1 MKCSKCSFENPG
13 KSIFCARCGSRLEA
27 PDKDR
32 TVTQIF
38 TSPLTH
44 LKVGSVLDKRYQII
58 EELGRGGM
66 GRVYKA
72 IDVEID
78 EKMALKVLNPEIS
91 NDENTINRFRNE
103 LKVARR
109 IRHKNVCQMFDL
121 EKSDGMY
128 FITMEYVSGEDL
140 KNTINRLG
148 QLSEGKT
155 LIIAKQICK
164 GLSEAHRLGIVHRDL
179 KPQNIMI
186 DRAGDVRLMDFG
198 IARSQMSAGLTETGA
213 MIGTPEYMSPE
224 QAVGEEIDHR
234 SDIYSLGIILFELAT
249 GKTPFKGETAVS
261 VALKHK
267 TEAPPDPR
275 KLNEH
280 VSYKLGDVILKCLEK
295 DRGKR
300 YQSVQE
306 ILAELVGI
314 EEGLSTTDKVMPDK
328 PESIE
333 TKPKKRFPS
342 YAIPGFIA
350 LAALIVVGGWLL
362 LPKGGGGPAEPKEV
376 TLSIETEPP
385 GAGVYLGDEMLG
397 QTPLEKNVETGTYSL
412 KLFKEGYHPIEENI
426 ELKKDL
432 ARTITLV
439 PTEEISA
446 DLTGE
451 DPEAEAPETQV
462 PEAKDPEQEDP
473 AEEAPREKP
482 DPTEPESKAAV
493 IADTGTL
500 EVTSIPEGAEV
511 LIGDEKKGVT
521 PLTLELAVG
530 THALSVVHPNYEQ
543 KRENIRIETGKTLA
557 KEYLLDPKTGY
568 ALEVTSEPSGARVY
582 IDGTYR
588 GTTPV
593 RNLELEK
600 STGTL
605 RVRKDGYG
613 YKDVQ
618 LNLSSGPNRQ
628 HVRLEQQTF
637 RLTIGSDPEGAQV
650 FLGGRELGT
659 TPVTRSLSPGT
670 YQIRITKEGYQ
681 TQDVSIQLDK
691 DLEKSYTLAA
701 AVPVSVEIKVRP
713 KAIVYLDGQQLREV
727 PPTLSLDVLAGQH
740 TFDFVSEDLGKK
752 YTATV
757 DIQAGASWELRM
769 FMENGR
775 FVQINQDTGEQSE
788 TQLKLNK

>member
-1 MKCSKCSFENPG
+1 MKCNKCSFENPDR
-13 KSIFCARCGSRLEA
+13 SIFCGRCGSRFEA

-38 TSPLTH
+38 TSPLSN
-44 LKVGSVLDKRYQII
+44 LKIGSELDKRYQII

-72 IDVEID
+72 VDIEID
-78 EKMALKVLNPEIS
+78 EKIAIKVLNPEIS
-91 NDENTINRFRNE
+91 RDANTIERFRNE

-148 QLSEGKT
+148 QLSEGKS

-164 GLSEAHRLGIVHRDL
+164 GLAEAHHLGIVHRDL

-224 QAVGEEIDHR
+224 QAVGEDVDHR
-234 SDIYSLGIILFELAT
+234 SDIYSLGIILFELVT

-267 TEAPPDPR
+267 TEKPPDPR

-295 DRGKR
+295 DRNKR
-300 YQSVQE
+300 YESIQD
-306 ILAELVGI
+306 ILAELVSI
-314 EEGLSTTDKVMPDK
+314 EEGMSTTDKVMPDK

-342 YAIPGFIA
+342 YALPGFVA
-350 LAALIVVGGWLL
+350 LLLLGIVGIWLL
-362 LPKGGGGPAEPKEV
+362 LPKGGSGPAVPSEV
-376 TLSIETEPP
+376 TLSIASEPA

-397 QTPLEKNVETGTYSL
+397 QTPLEEKVESGTYSL

-432 ARTITLV
+432 DRTFSLV
-439 PTEEISA
+439 PTEELSA
-446 DLTGE
+446 DLASE
-451 DPEAEAPETQV
+451 DPEASDPDAPDTEEGD
-462 PEAKDPEQEDP
+462 PEATVDP
-473 AEEAPREKP
+473 A
-482 DPTEPESKAAV
+482 DQDTEIPV
-493 IADTGTL
+493 IADVGTL
-500 EVTSIPEGAEV
+500 EITSIPDGAEV
-511 LIGDEKKGVT
+511 FIDEEKKGTT
-521 PLTLELAVG
+521 PLNLELAVG
-530 THALSVVHPNYEQ
+530 THALSLVHPNYEQ
-543 KRENIRIETGKTLA
+543 KQENIRIETGQTLA
-557 KEYLLDPKTGY
+557 KEYLLDQKTGY

-593 RNLELEK
+593 RNLELTA
-600 STGTL
+600 STGTM

-613 YKDVQ
+613 YKDVR
-618 LNLSSGPNRQ
+618 LDLTSGPNRQ
-628 HVRLEQQTF
+628 HVTLEQQTF
-637 RLTIGSDPEGAQV
+637 RLTLNSEPAGALV
-650 FLGGRELGT
+650 YLGGRELGA
-659 TPVTRSLSPGT
+659 TPVTRTLSAGT
-670 YQIRITKEGYQ
+670 YKIRIAKEGYQ
-681 TQDVSIQLDK
+681 SQEVTIHLDK
-691 DLEKSYTLAA
+691 DLEQSYTLAS
-701 AVPVSVEIKVRP
+701 AVQVSLQIKVRP
-713 KAIVYLDGQQLREV
+713 KANVFMDGQLLREV
-727 PPTLSLDVLAGQH
+727 PPTLNLKVLAGQH
-740 TFDFVSEDLGKK
+740 TFDFISEDSEKK
-752 YTATV
+752 YTTTV
-757 DIQAGASWELRM
+757 DIQPGANWELRM
-769 FMENGR
+769 FMDDGR
-775 FVQINQDTGEQSE
+775 FIRINQDTGEQTE
-788 TQLKLNK
+788 KQLKISDSLF